1 VSPELFVDGVFAFEK
16 TAALKAAV
24 ELDLFSALQAEDG
37 KLTPTAARIGAAE
50 RGVRILCDYLTVH
63 GFLEKERGF
72 YRLTPSTQTFLT
84 RSSPA
89 YMGGITDF
97 LAAPEMLALWLTD
110 PAAAV
115 RKGGSVGLAA
125 TSLENPVW
133 VKFARAMVPFMAPI
147 AGMMA
152 TEVDSWPQRPNRV
165 LDIAA
170 GHGLFGIKL
179 AQAIPGLEV
188 TALDWP
194 AVLMVAR
201 ENASAAKVASRFHA
215 IEGSAFDVNWGTSYD
230 LVLLANFLHHFDR
243 NTCIGLLQR
252 AKSALT
258 TGGRVLAVEF
268 VPNDDRVSPPFPA
281 AFAYQMLAST
291 PAGDAFTLKE
301 LQDMGLAAGFG
312 RVTGKPAEPTPQTF
326 VMFEL

>member
-1 VSPELFVDGVFAFEK
+1 LFVDGVFAFEK

-24 ELDLFSALQAEDG
+24 ELDVFSALQTEGG
-37 KLTPTAARIGAAE
+37 KLAPTAARIGAAE

-63 GFLEKERGF
+63 GFLEKERGI

-89 YMGGITDF
+89 YMGGIMDF
-97 LAAPEMLALWLTD
+97 LAPPEMLALWLTD
-110 PAAAV
+110 PAASV
-115 RKGGSVGLAA
+115 RNGGSVGLAA
-125 TSLENPVW
+125 TSPENPVW

-152 TEVDSWPQRPNRV
+152 TEVVSWPKQPKRV

-170 GHGLFGIKL
+170 GHGLFGITL
-179 AQAIPGLEV
+179 AQAIPDLKV

-201 ENASAAKVASRFHA
+201 ENASAAKVAERYHT
-215 IEGSAFDVNWGTSYD
+215 IEGSAFDVDWGTNYD

-243 NTCIGLLQR
+243 DTCIGLLKH
-252 AKSALT
+252 AKSVIT
-258 TGGRVLAVEF
+258 SGGRLLAVEF
-268 VPNDDRVSPPFPA
+268 VPNDNRVSPPMPA

-301 LQDMGLAAGFG
+301 LQDMGLAAGFS

-326 VMFEL
+326 VTFEP